1 MDLERVIQREVSQKE
16 KDKNHLCNLC
26 NLSYPNE
33 KCISS
38 LNSLKPNFYTT
49 SQSIQLVNGLR
60 RLSQNFK
67 VFDSNM
73 VQRLI

>member
-1 MDLERVIQREVSQKE
+1 MDLEPVIQREVSQKE
-16 KDKNHLCNLC
+16 KDKNHLCNPC

-49 SQSIQLVNGLR
+49 SQRIQLVNGLR
-60 RLSQNFK
+60 RLSKNFK